1 MLTRRL
7 GGHFPRTLQ
16 YSLFKEH
23 VNVRS
28 TWMDLRHIG
37 LWARK
42 MDMRL
47 RKWKWFPNV
56 YGTNEECR
64 GWYEVVLRKSMS
76 EKLHH

>member
-1 MLTRRL
+1 
-7 GGHFPRTLQ
+7 
-16 YSLFKEH
+16 
-23 VNVRS
+23 
-28 TWMDLRHIG
+28 MDLRHIG

-64 GWYEVVLRKSMS
+64 GWYEVILRKSMS